1 MNILNRGEVM
11 DEIVQY
17 FVVNKDLGMS
27 TGKTSAQVA
36 HVATMIAVHFAM
48 IDTDNKDFWYWYNID
63 NQKKII
69 LQGKQKDL
77 DRLSEHFFSIRDN
90 GLTEIPKNSLTV
102 IGLPPMKKSEAKQ
115 YIKRLQLYKD

>member
-1 MNILNRGEVM
+1 M